1 MSRFLPSLRG
11 AAAATTLWLLYISPA
26 LAATGL
32 FVTNNGLRLL
42 ETTEQLEMEAQSYQ
56 GPSTQP
62 QGEASKLNAL
72 WAQYLATHWAA
83 SQGSKELF
91 LQSVSTHLR
100 KQILWERFSFNL
112 ITTLCLTLLPS
123 SLLGAGFAFRRKWTR
138 PFLQQARLALQD
150 WGIKFLVH
158 AVMAFGIIYFFNPF
172 GQGASTVYGLLKY
185 RDLFSKDSLP
195 IYLDATAPVRPVLV
209 GFLGW
214 YMHLLGYFAFRLY
227 RMDVVSTR
235 IYGIVFRHLIFVMG
249 LSVSLT
255 LTGSNQLLFLMF
267 LVGYLPLSAMGLLKQ
282 VLLSQIPRDGD
293 EELSLLVLPNIT
305 RFEVLR
311 LEEEGVDNVSALL
324 TADLDRLKAAVPM
337 NAGLLELWHG
347 AASLICVVGIAKYRE
362 MRELCLTGAEFVRRV
377 QEPGFRELLQSKVGL
392 ANPDELAALIR
403 SMPGTDRPPPPP
415 QAAAP
420 QAVA

>member
-1 MSRFLPSLRG
+1 MSRYLPSPRE
-11 AAAATTLWLLYISPA
+11 AIAATTLLLLYISPA
-26 LAATGL
+26 LVATGV

-42 ETTEQLEMEAQSYQ
+42 EITEQLEMEALAYQ
-56 GPSTQP
+56 GPDVP
-62 QGEASKLNAL
+62 LKAEGAKLNAL
-72 WAQYLATHWAA
+72 WAQYLATHWTA
-83 SQGSKELF
+83 SQGNRELF
-91 LQSVSTHLR
+91 LQAVSSNLR
-100 KQILWERFSFNL
+100 SKILHEQFSFNV
-112 ITTLCLTLLPS
+112 IMTMCLTLLPG
-123 SLLGAGFAFRRKWTR
+123 SLLGFGFAFRRKWTG
-138 PFLQQARLALQD
+138 PFLPQAQLALQD
-150 WGIKFLVH
+150 WGIKFLVQ

-227 RMDVVSTR
+227 RLDVVSTR
-235 IYGIVFRHLIFVMG
+235 VYGIVFRHLIFVMG
-249 LSVSLT
+249 LSVSFT
-255 LTGSNQLLFLMF
+255 LTGSNELLFTMF
-267 LVGYLPLSAMGLLKQ
+267 LVGYLPMSALGLLKQ
-282 VLLSQIPRDGD
+282 VLLSKIPRDGD

-324 TADLDRLKAAVPM
+324 TANLDKLKASLPM

-362 MRELCLTGAEFVRRV
+362 MKELCLTGAEFVRRV
-377 QEPGFRELLQSKVGL
+377 QEPAFRELLQSKAGL
-392 ANPDELAALIR
+392 ANPDELAVLIR
-403 SMPGTDRPPPPP
+403 SMRGGNWT
-415 QAAAP
+415 A
-420 QAVA
+420 